1 MYGSRS
7 FADAICQAGI
17 ETQKN
22 YQKQNRREG
31 MSKGNEPAYP
41 SSKTWNDDNGNW
53 GIPYGLTKREY
64 FAGLAMQ
71 GLLAGDCQWAGDLQF
86 LAKNVV
92 IAADA
97 LLAELGK
104 TA

>member
-1 MYGSRS
+1 
-7 FADAICQAGI
+7 
-17 ETQKN
+17 
-22 YQKQNRREG
+22 

-71 GLLAGDCQWAGDLQF
+71 ARLGERERLGREFGFESLQDVA
-86 LAKNVV
+86 LGAVM
-92 IAADA
+92 AADA
-97 LLAELGK
+97 LILELEK
-104 TA
+104 TE